1 MSQESRTLL
10 MSRGEISRTIKRI
23 AREIKRDYE
32 GKSPVLVGVL
42 KGSFIFLSDLVR
54 EIGIPLTVDFVQ
66 AQSYV
71 STESTGHVSIASG
84 PLSRLQG
91 RHVLIVE
98 DIVDTGTTISQLM
111 TLFQAENPASLKLCS
126 FLDKPYRRDVPI
138 QIDYLGITVPNKFV
152 VGYGLDLDQE
162 HRYLPDLWV
171 LDGTGIES
179 YVT

>member
-10 MSRGEISRTIKRI
+10 MSRGEISRTIQRI

-32 GKSPVLVGVL
+32 GKSPLLMGVL

-66 AQSYV
+66 AQSYI
-71 STESTGHVSIASG
+71 STESTGQVSIASG
-84 PLSRLQG
+84 PLSGLRD

-111 TLFQAENPASLKLCS
+111 ILFQAENPASLKLCS
-126 FLDKPYRRDVPI
+126 FLDKPYQRDVPV

-152 VGYGLDLDQE
+152 VGYGMDLDQE

-171 LDGTGIES
+171 LDETGIES
-179 YVT
+179 